1 MAYQFHYIFCATP
14 FGCEAELKAFQET
27 MAEFNREEA
36 MPKGILFASL
46 VIVPAL
52 ADKRPYQGSVTENI
66 RMCRYYV
73 QVLEDGWGPPQRDY
87 ERDWAL
93 ARRCAADPELP
104 MREAVVFFKAPLLPH
119 KVDPSIAELK
129 QSLLTDGSPH
139 FQFDTLPRFR
149 EELRA
154 TLTRWLGGVFEE
166 STSEQV
172 TASVPCP

>member
-14 FGCEAELKAFQET
+14 FDCEAELKAFQET

-46 VIVPAL
+46 VIVPTL
-52 ADKRPYQGSVTENI
+52 ADKRPYQGSVNENI
-66 RMCRYYV
+66 RMSRYYV
-73 QVLEDGWGPPQRDY
+73 QMLEDGWGPPQRDY

-129 QSLLTDGSPH
+129 QSLLTDGSPY
-139 FQFDTLPRFR
+139 FQFDTLARFR

-154 TLTRWLGGVFEE
+154 MLTRWLGSVFEE
-166 STSEQV
+166 SAAEQV